1 MVDGASGL
9 EKFDEE
15 LREGEMGLNGA
26 CCSSSSRGGDDED
39 DLSAEAPA
47 MVSA

>member
-1 MVDGASGL
+1 MVGGASGL

-15 LREGEMGLNGA
+15 LGEGEIGLNGG
-26 CCSSSSRGGDDED
+26 CCSSSRGGDNED

-47 MVSA
+47 MASV

>member
-15 LREGEMGLNGA
+15 LGEGEMGLNGA

-39 DLSAEAPA
+39 GLSAEAPA